1 MVASGKAYRDA
12 QIVDNLVLSFPEY
25 HEWASS
31 EEMKGSFKS

>member
-12 QIVDNLVLSFPEY
+12 QIVNSLVLSFPEY
-25 HEWASS
+25 HEWAGS